1 MLYELC
7 RLEEPE
13 KDWAK
18 NGSRVTI
25 LLFSLIL
32 NIAIFVAKFGIG
44 SDCYKSACFGW
55 LR

>member
-18 NGSRVTI
+18 NGLRVTI

-32 NIAIFVAKFGIG
+32 NIAIFGAKFGIG
-44 SDCYKSACFGW
+44 RDCYKSACFGR